1 MGCPQSKQKDVSGEN
16 NDVTDG
22 SNRKSRNDVIRPETD
37 STKRVPT
44 KTPHDYN
51 DDPLVKGRC
60 DDVIPDVT
68 VPEVVR
74 KDVNDDVNEVKE
86 KAEFSKTEATNKSDS
101 VTSTE
106 KTKSDPSDTKDK
118 SEKIIHKS
126 DSAAKDGNNP
136 EAEQIPIGSVYNP
149 DEEPA
154 DVSKNDDGDVV
165 DVTDVSI
172 SQTVNEI
179 TLDNQV
185 NNIKLCRCKLYVGI

>member
-1 MGCPQSKQKDVSGEN
+1 MGCPQSKKKDVSGEN

-22 SNRKSRNDVIRPETD
+22 SNRKSRNDVIRPETE

-44 KTPHDYN
+44 KTPHAYN
-51 DDPLVKGRC
+51 DDPLVKGRS

-68 VPEVVR
+68 VPEVVSN
-74 KDVNDDVNEVKE
+74 DVSDEEKGAKE
-86 KAEFSKTEATNKSDS
+86 KAEFSKTEATKKSDS
-101 VTSTE
+101 VISTE

-118 SEKIIHKS
+118 DEKIIHKS
-126 DSAAKDGNNP
+126 DSVAKDGNNP
-136 EAEQIPIGSVYNP
+136 EAEQIPIDSVYIP

-154 DVSKNDDGDVV
+154 DVSTNDDGDVV
-165 DVTDVSI
+165 NVTDVSI

-185 NNIKLCRCKLYVGI
+185 NNLRPCRCTVYVDI